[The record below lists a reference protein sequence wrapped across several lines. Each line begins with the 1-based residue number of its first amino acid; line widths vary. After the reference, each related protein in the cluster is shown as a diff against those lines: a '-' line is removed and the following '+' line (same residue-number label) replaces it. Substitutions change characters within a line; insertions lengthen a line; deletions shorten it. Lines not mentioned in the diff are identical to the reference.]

1 MILNNGEAAVR
12 PCRPETK
19 CTCQSANKRLS
30 RCVCVCVCTPHV
42 VSRVKEGM
50 TGGTMARHQLKGK
63 HQVFYS
69 SSSLYVSIKPE
80 LGKEN
85 LLLNPLPSC

>member
-1 MILNNGEAAVR
+1 MVKQLYSHADQKQKVHVKVPTR
-12 PCRPETK
+12 D
-19 CTCQSANKRLS
+19 CQG
-30 RCVCVCVCTPHV
+30 VCVCVCTPHVV